1 MLILYSALSIP
12 LALAM
17 NGGRGP
23 VVGMCGLFASYFNGL
38 WTFGSMDGWMDG
50 ISRSVASSSSLAC
63 VCGAGLCAV
72 SLIFIYFLLNY
83 IRTWL

>member
-23 VVGMCGLFASYFNGL
+23 VVGMCGLFPSL
-38 WTFGSMDGWMDG
+38 LMDCVDVWLDGWMG
-50 ISRSVASSSSLAC
+50 LADQLLLLLLLLLLWLVC
-63 VCGAGLCAV
+63 VWGA
-72 SLIFIYFLLNY
+72 
-83 IRTWL
+83 